1 MYCKFSIL
9 FIFRLLSVVDDYLAN
24 VFLNPGEKVQQNE
37 ENIAVDSRI
46 VNQTGFQGAAVESF
60 DIKMMEKEN
69 DLVVHNNDYS
79 VNVKKSRV
87 SLTMK
92 KSLFEKLKIDSSA
105 QNQRI
110 FFVIYRNHSF
120 FQTDIKK
127 SIDGTT
133 VNTLN
138 SWVISGSIK
147 GQKLSNLKEPIVTTY
162 KPLEAGTS
170 KTAACVFWD
179 FLSKDGYGGWSDSGC
194 IYSGTSNDGTVTCK
208 YSHLTNF
215 AILMV
220 GAYS

>member
-1 MYCKFSIL
+1 M
-9 FIFRLLSVVDDYLAN
+9 
-24 VFLNPGEKVQQNE
+24 QQNE

-60 DIKMMEKEN
+60 DIKMMDKEN
-69 DLVVHNNDYS
+69 DLVFHNNDYS

-92 KSLFEKLKIDSSA
+92 KSLFENLKIDSSA

-170 KTAACVFWD
+170 KTGACVFWD
-179 FLSKDGYGGWSDSGC
+179 FFLKNGYGGWSDSGC
-194 IYSGTSNDGTVTCK
+194 IYRGTSNDGTVTCK
-208 YSHLTNF
+208 CSHLTNF